1 MYIASDI
8 LGCDVLSD
16 TSWPFFLEYVMNI
29 SDVVTMIGSVGFP
42 IVACCAMA
50 WFIATTFRNFND
62 LVTKNNVL
70 TEELISLLRKENV
83 DEDTSSD
90 A

>member
-1 MYIASDI
+1 
-8 LGCDVLSD
+8 
-16 TSWPFFLEYVMNI
+16 MNI
-29 SDVVTMIGSVGFP
+29 NDVASMIGSIGFP

-62 LVTKNNVL
+62 LMTRNNLL
-70 TEELISLLRKENV
+70 TEELISLLRKGDV
-83 DEDTSSD
+83 DEDTSGD

>member
-1 MYIASDI
+1 
-8 LGCDVLSD
+8 
-16 TSWPFFLEYVMNI
+16 MNI
-29 SDVVTMIGSVGFP
+29 SDIVSVIGSVGFP

-50 WFIATTFRNFND
+50 WFIATTFRNFNA

-70 TEELISLLRKENV
+70 IEELISLLREENV
-83 DEDTSSD
+83 NEDTLAD

>member
-1 MYIASDI
+1 
-8 LGCDVLSD
+8 
-16 TSWPFFLEYVMNI
+16 MNVN
-29 SDVVTMIGSVGFP
+29 DVVTMIGSVGFP

-70 TEELISLLRKENV
+70 TEELIGLLRKENGG
-83 DEDTSSD
+83 DDDDDDTSRV

>member
-1 MYIASDI
+1 
-8 LGCDVLSD
+8 
-16 TSWPFFLEYVMNI
+16 MNI
-29 SDVVTMIGSVGFP
+29 SDVVGMIGSVGFP

-70 TEELISLLRKENV
+70 IEELISLFRREN
-83 DEDTSSD
+83 DGEDTSTD